1 MFERL
6 GHFVV
11 VRRKAILATYL
22 ISLVIA
28 GAVGSGVFA
37 NLKTQGYDNLNSDS
51 ARVDSILTSDFKTQD
66 ASALLIID
74 GPVNVDDPAARAKA
88 EKIIAKVSVEPH
100 VEKVTS
106 YWNSGQSPALRSTD
120 GNAGLVLVYFTDGL
134 SESDV
139 DKTAAHIQET
149 YDKTDGDTTTYVNGM
164 PVLYHA
170 ITEQITSDLAK
181 AESIAIPLNIIMLL
195 IIFGTAISSGLPMI
209 VALGSVLGSFL
220 TLFAITQVTD
230 VSIFALNLVTGLGLG
245 LGIDYAL
252 LIVNRFREELHAGN
266 SVEESV
272 QKTVA
277 SAGRTVFF
285 SGLAVTLV
293 LASLVVFPQYFLKS
307 FAYAGVSV
315 VIFAVLASLFALPA
329 VLAMVGTRIDK
340 YAVRKAVTVTHDDGA
355 WAWLAR
361 NVMKRPLIVI
371 AGTLVVLAGISMP
384 ALSANFGQVDDRV
397 LPKDNKAAISSA
409 ILRDRFDGQQ
419 TTPIEVLIPK
429 SSTSA
434 KMVQEVADAISGQ
447 QGVVSVLSPT
457 TYVDNRTSMR
467 VPVTQP
473 SQVSSEFFRITAVTE
488 KGPREAAS
496 VDIVR
501 SIRNMEL
508 PDATLVGGA
517 SAVYADSQSGIA
529 EKLPFVFT
537 WLAIA
542 TLFVL
547 FLYTGSVLLP
557 IKAVILN
564 LLSLSATLGLVTWV
578 FQEGHLMWL
587 TGDFT
592 VTGTLD
598 TSMIVLIAVVA
609 FGLSMDYEVFMLSR
623 IKEEHDRG
631 ASTNDAVSFGLQ
643 RSGRIVTA
651 AAVLIA
657 LVFACFMTSGVTNIK
672 MLGLG
677 TAFAILLDASVI
689 RGLLVPALMRIAG
702 KWNWW
707 APQPLAKF
715 HARFGITE

>member
-6 GHFVV
+6 GQFVV
-11 VRRKAILATYL
+11 SRRKSIVAVYLLA
-22 ISLVIA
+22 LVIA

-37 NLKTQGYDNLNSDS
+37 NLKSQGYDNLSSDS
-51 ARVDSILTSDFKTQD
+51 ARVDTILKSDFNDQD

-74 GPVNVDDPAARAKA
+74 SPLNVDEPTARSNA
-88 EKIIAKVSVEPH
+88 EKIIAKVSVEPN
-100 VEKVTS
+100 VERVTS
-106 YWNSGQSPALRSTD
+106 YWNSGQSSSLRSTD
-120 GNAGLVLVYFTDGL
+120 GKAGLVLVYFTKGL
-134 SESDV
+134 NPD
-139 DKTAAHIQET
+139 DIDTTAAHIQET
-149 YDKTDGDTTTYVNGM
+149 YDASDGTTRTYVNGM

-195 IIFGTAISSGLPMI
+195 IIFGTAISAGLPMI

-252 LIVNRFREELHAGN
+252 LIVNRFREELHQGN

-315 VIFAVLASLFALPA
+315 VFFAVLASLFALPA
-329 VLAMVGTRIDK
+329 VLALVGTRIDK
-340 YAVRKAVTVTHDDGA
+340 YAVRKAVTTSKDFGA
-355 WAWLAR
+355 WAWLAQK
-361 NVMKRPLIVI
+361 VMKRPLLVI
-371 AGTLVVLAGISMP
+371 LGTLIVLTGISLP
-384 ALSANFGQVDDRV
+384 ALSADFGQVDDRV
-397 LPKDNKAAISSA
+397 LPKENKAAISSA
-409 ILRDRFDGQQ
+409 ILRERFDGQQ
-419 TTPIEVLIPK
+419 TTPIEILIPK
-429 SSTSA
+429 SSADEETVQNIADSVA
-434 KMVQEVADAISGQ
+434 KEA
-447 QGVVSVLSPT
+447 GVVSVLSPT
-457 TYVDNRTSMR
+457 KYIDNRTKINL
-467 VPVTQP
+467 PVTQA
-473 SQVSSEFFRITAVTE
+473 SQVSNDYFRVTAVTE
-488 KGPREAAS
+488 KGPRESAS

-501 SIRNMEL
+501 DIRAMEL
-508 PDATLVGGA
+508 PAATLVGGA
-517 SAVYADSQSGIA
+517 SAIYEDSQSGIA
-529 EKLPFVFT
+529 DKLPFVFG
-537 WLAIA
+537 WLVLA

-557 IKAVILN
+557 IKAVVLN

-578 FQEGHLMWL
+578 FQDGNLMWL
-587 TGDFT
+587 TGEFT

-631 ASTNDAVSFGLQ
+631 ASTTDAVSFGLQ

-677 TAFAILLDASVI
+677 TAFAILLDASII

-702 KWNWW
+702 RWNWW
-707 APQPLAKF
+707 APNWLKRF
-715 HARFGITE
+715 HTRFGIAE

>member
-1 MFERL
+1 
-6 GHFVV
+6 
-11 VRRKAILATYL
+11 
-22 ISLVIA
+22 
-28 GAVGSGVFA
+28 
-37 NLKTQGYDNLNSDS
+37 
-51 ARVDSILTSDFKTQD
+51 
-66 ASALLIID
+66 
-74 GPVNVDDPAARAKA
+74 
-88 EKIIAKVSVEPH
+88 
-100 VEKVTS
+100 
-106 YWNSGQSPALRSTD
+106 
-120 GNAGLVLVYFTDGL
+120 
-134 SESDV
+134 
-139 DKTAAHIQET
+139 
-149 YDKTDGDTTTYVNGM
+149 M

-181 AESIAIPLNIIMLL
+181 AESIAIPLNILMLL
-195 IIFGTAISSGLPMI
+195 IIFGTAISAGLPMV
-209 VALGSVLGSFL
+209 VALGSVLGSFF

-252 LIVNRFREELHAGN
+252 LIVNRFREELHSGHT
-266 SVEESV
+266 VDESV
-272 QKTVA
+272 QRTVA
-277 SAGRTVFF
+277 TAGRTVFF

-315 VIFAVLASLFALPA
+315 VIFAILASLFALPA
-329 VLAMVGTRIDK
+329 VLALVGTRIDK
-340 YAVRKAVTVTHDDGA
+340 YAVRKSVKQTKDDGV

-361 NVMKRPLIVI
+361 KVMKRPIIVI
-371 AGTLVVLAGISMP
+371 TGTLVVLGAITVP

-397 LPKDNKAAISSA
+397 LPKENPAAISSA
-409 ILRDRFDGQQ
+409 VLRDRFDGQQ
-419 TTPIEVLIPK
+419 TTPIEVLVPK
-429 SSTSA
+429 VDNSSQT
-434 KMVQEVADAISGQ
+434 VQQIADGIGKVN
-447 QGVVSVLSPT
+447 GVVSVLSPT
-457 TYVDNRTSMR
+457 TYIDNRTNLR
-467 VPVTQP
+467 VPVSQP
-473 SQVSSEFFRITAVTE
+473 SQVSSDYFRITAVTE
-488 KGPREAAS
+488 QGPREPES
-496 VDIVR
+496 VEIVR
-501 SIRNMEL
+501 AIRNMDL
-508 PDATLVGGA
+508 PTDTLVGGA

-529 EKLPFVFT
+529 DKLPFVFT
-537 WLAIA
+537 WLTIA

-631 ASTNDAVSFGLQ
+631 ASTTDAVSFGLQ

-677 TAFAILLDASVI
+677 TAFAIMVDASII

-702 KWNWW
+702 QWNWW
-707 APQPLAKF
+707 APRPLAKL
-715 HARFGITE
+715 HSRIGITD

>member
-11 VRRKAILATYL
+11 QRRKAILAVYVV
-22 ISLVIA
+22 SLVIA
-28 GAVGSGVFA
+28 GAVGSGVFG
-37 NLKTQGYDNLNSDS
+37 NLKTQGYDNLSSDS
-51 ARVDSILTSDFKTQD
+51 ARVDTILKSDFNDRD

-74 GPVNVDDPAARAKA
+74 SSKNVDDPVARANA

-120 GNAGLVLVYFTDGL
+120 ERAGLVLVYFTQGL
-134 SESDV
+134 DPELV
-139 DKTAAHIQET
+139 DKTAAHIQAT
-149 YDKTDGDTTTYVNGM
+149 YDMSDGDTRTYVNGM

-170 ITEQITSDLAK
+170 ITEQITSDLKK
-181 AESIAIPLNIIMLL
+181 AESIAIPLNILMLL
-195 IIFGTAISSGLPMI
+195 IIFGTAISAGLPMV
-209 VALGSVLGSFL
+209 VALGSVLGSFF

-252 LIVNRFREELHAGN
+252 LIVNRFREELHSGH
-266 SVEESV
+266 SVDASV
-272 QKTVA
+272 QRTVA
-277 SAGRTVFF
+277 TAGRTVFF

-315 VIFAVLASLFALPA
+315 VIFAILASLFALPA
-329 VLAMVGTRIDK
+329 VLALVGTRVDK
-340 YAVRKAVTVTHDDGA
+340 YAIRKSVKHTKDDGA

-361 NVMKRPLIVI
+361 KVMKRPILVI
-371 AGTLVVLAGISMP
+371 SGTLVVLGAITLP

-397 LPKDNKAAISSA
+397 LPKDNPAAVSSA
-409 ILRDRFDGQQ
+409 VLRDRFDGQQ
-419 TTPIEVLIPK
+419 TTPIEVLVPK
-429 SSTSA
+429 SNNSFES
-434 KMVQEVADAISGQ
+434 VQQLADSIGNET
-447 QGVVSVLSPT
+447 GVVSVLSPT
-457 TYVDNRTSMR
+457 TYIDNRTGLR
-467 VPVTQP
+467 VPVSQP
-473 SQVSSEFFRITAVTE
+473 SQVSNDFFRITAVTE
-488 KGPREAAS
+488 QGPREAES
-496 VDIVR
+496 VDIVNAIR
-501 SIRNMEL
+501 SMEL
-508 PDATLVGGA
+508 PTSTLVGGA

-529 EKLPFVFT
+529 DKLPIIFI
-537 WLAIA
+537 WLTIA

-557 IKAVILN
+557 VKAVILN

-578 FQEGHLMWL
+578 FQEGNLMWL

-631 ASTNDAVSFGLQ
+631 ASTTDAVSFGLQ

-677 TAFAILLDASVI
+677 TAFAIMVDASII

-702 KWNWW
+702 QWNWW
-707 APQPLAKF
+707 APKPLAKF
-715 HARFGITE
+715 HAQFGITD

>member
-1 MFERL
+1 
-6 GHFVV
+6 
-11 VRRKAILATYL
+11 
-22 ISLVIA
+22 
-28 GAVGSGVFA
+28 
-37 NLKTQGYDNLNSDS
+37 
-51 ARVDSILTSDFKTQD
+51 
-66 ASALLIID
+66 
-74 GPVNVDDPAARAKA
+74 
-88 EKIIAKVSVEPH
+88 
-100 VEKVTS
+100 
-106 YWNSGQSPALRSTD
+106 
-120 GNAGLVLVYFTDGL
+120 
-134 SESDV
+134 
-139 DKTAAHIQET
+139 
-149 YDKTDGDTTTYVNGM
+149 
-164 PVLYHA
+164 
-170 ITEQITSDLAK
+170 
-181 AESIAIPLNIIMLL
+181 
-195 IIFGTAISSGLPMI
+195 MI

-220 TLFAITQVTD
+220 TLFALTQVTD

-252 LIVNRFREELHAGN
+252 LIVNRFREELHAGQ
-266 SVEESV
+266 SVEDSV

-340 YAVRKAVTVTHDDGA
+340 YAVRKAVKQTKDDGA

-371 AGTLVVLAGISMP
+371 TGTLIVLAGISMP

-397 LPKDNKAAISSA
+397 LPKDNPAAISSA
-409 ILRDRFDGQQ
+409 VLRDRFNGQQ
-419 TTPIEVLIPK
+419 TTPIEVLVPK
-429 SSTSA
+429 ASGSSES
-434 KMVQEVADAISGQ
+434 VQKLADDVSNQ
-447 QGVVSVLSPT
+447 SGVVSVLSPT
-457 TYVDNRTSMR
+457 TYIDNRTALR
-467 VPVTQP
+467 VAASQP
-473 SQVSSEFFRITAVTE
+473 SQVSTDYYRITAVTQN
-488 KGPREAAS
+488 GPRESSS

-501 SIRNMEL
+501 AIRNMNVPE
-508 PDATLVGGA
+508 ATLVGGA

-529 EKLPFVFT
+529 NKLPFVFT

-578 FQEGHLMWL
+578 FQEGHMMWL

-631 ASTNDAVSFGLQ
+631 ASTADAVSFGLQ
-643 RSGRIVTA
+643 RSGRIITA

-677 TAFAILLDASVI
+677 TAFAIMLDASII
-689 RGLLVPALMRIAG
+689 RGLLVPALMRVAG
-702 KWNWW
+702 RWNWW
-707 APQPLAKF
+707 APKPLAKF

>member
-11 VRRKAILATYL
+11 QRRKAILAVYVV
-22 ISLVIA
+22 SLVIA
-28 GAVGSGVFA
+28 GAVGSGVFG
-37 NLKTQGYDNLNSDS
+37 NLKTQGYDNLSSDS
-51 ARVDSILTSDFKTQD
+51 ARVDTILKSDFNDRD

-74 GPVNVDDPAARAKA
+74 SSKNVDDPVARANA

-120 GNAGLVLVYFTDGL
+120 ERAGLVLVYFTQGL
-134 SESDV
+134 DPELV
-139 DKTAAHIQET
+139 DKTAAHIQAT
-149 YDKTDGDTTTYVNGM
+149 YDMSDGDTRTYVNGM

-170 ITEQITSDLAK
+170 ITEQITSDLKK
-181 AESIAIPLNIIMLL
+181 AESIAIPLNILMLL
-195 IIFGTAISSGLPMI
+195 IIFGTAISAGLPMV
-209 VALGSVLGSFL
+209 VALGSVLGSFF

-252 LIVNRFREELHAGN
+252 LIVNRFREELHSGH
-266 SVEESV
+266 SVDASV
-272 QKTVA
+272 QRTVA
-277 SAGRTVFF
+277 TAGRTVFF

-293 LASLVVFPQYFLKS
+293 LASLVVFPQYFFKS

-315 VIFAVLASLFALPA
+315 VIFAILASLFALPA
-329 VLAMVGTRIDK
+329 VLALVGTRVDK
-340 YAVRKAVTVTHDDGA
+340 YAIRKSVKHTKDDGA

-361 NVMKRPLIVI
+361 KVMKRPILVI
-371 AGTLVVLAGISMP
+371 TGTLVVLGAITLP

-397 LPKDNKAAISSA
+397 LPKDNPVAVSSA
-409 ILRDRFDGQQ
+409 VLRDRFDGQQ
-419 TTPIEVLIPK
+419 TTPIEVLVPK
-429 SSTSA
+429 SNNSFES
-434 KMVQEVADAISGQ
+434 VQQLADSIGNET
-447 QGVVSVLSPT
+447 GVVSVLSPT
-457 TYVDNRTSMR
+457 TYIDNRTGLR
-467 VPVTQP
+467 VPVSQP
-473 SQVSSEFFRITAVTE
+473 SQVSNDFFRITAVTE
-488 KGPREAAS
+488 QGPREAES
-496 VDIVR
+496 VDIVKAIR
-501 SIRNMEL
+501 SMEL
-508 PDATLVGGA
+508 PTSTLVGGA

-529 EKLPFVFT
+529 DKLPIIFI
-537 WLAIA
+537 WLTIA

-557 IKAVILN
+557 VKAVILN

-631 ASTNDAVSFGLQ
+631 ASTTDAVSFGLQ

-677 TAFAILLDASVI
+677 TAFAIMVDASII

-702 KWNWW
+702 QWNWW
-707 APQPLAKF
+707 APKPLAKF
-715 HARFGITE
+715 HAQFGITD

>member
-11 VRRKAILATYL
+11 NRRKAILAGY
-22 ISLVIA
+22 IVSLVIA

-37 NLKTQGYDNLNSDS
+37 NLKTQGYDNLSSDS
-51 ARVDSILTSDFKTQD
+51 ARVDSILKADFNAQD

-74 GPVNVDDPAARAKA
+74 SQTSVDDPTARANA
-88 EKIIAKVSVEPH
+88 EKIIAKVSVEPN
-100 VEKVTS
+100 VEKVSS
-106 YWNSGQSPALRSTD
+106 YWNSGLSAALRSTD
-120 GNAGLVLVYFTDGL
+120 GKAGLVLVYFTSGL
-134 SESDV
+134 SDSEIDT
-139 DKTAAHIQET
+139 TAAHIQET
-149 YDKTDGDTTTYVNGM
+149 YDVTAGDTTTYVNGM

-195 IIFGTAISSGLPMI
+195 IIFGTAISSGLPMV

-245 LGIDYAL
+245 LGVDYAL

-293 LASLVVFPQYFLKS
+293 LSSLVVFPQYFLKS

-315 VIFAVLASLFALPA
+315 VIFAILASLFALPA
-329 VLAMVGTRIDK
+329 VLAMVGTKIDK
-340 YAVRKAVTVTHDDGA
+340 YAVRKAVKETKDTGA
-355 WAWLAR
+355 WAWLAS
-361 NVMKRPLIVI
+361 NVMKRPVIVLM
-371 AGTLVVLAGISMP
+371 GTLVVLASIALP

-409 ILRDRFDGQQ
+409 VLRDRFDGQQ
-419 TTPIEVLIPK
+419 TTPIEVLVPK
-429 SSTSA
+429 AQSDVSA
-434 KMVQEVADAISGQ
+434 VQLVADAIAKEP
-447 QGVVSVLSPT
+447 GVVSVLSPT
-457 TYVDNRTSMR
+457 TYVDNRTSVR
-467 VPVTQP
+467 VLVTQP
-473 SQVSSEFFRITAVTE
+473 SQTSDSFYRVTAVTQ
-488 KGPREAAS
+488 KGPRDPAS
-496 VDIVR
+496 VEIVR
-501 SIRNMEL
+501 AIRNMDL
-508 PDATLVGGA
+508 PEATLVGGA

-529 EKLPFVFT
+529 DKLPFVFT
-537 WLAIA
+537 WLTIA

-578 FQEGHLMWL
+578 FQEGHMMWL

-598 TSMIVLIAVVA
+598 TSMVVLIAVVA

-631 ASTNDAVSFGLQ
+631 ASTTDAVSFGLQ

-677 TAFAILLDASVI
+677 TAFAILLDASVV

-702 KWNWW
+702 EWNWW
-707 APQPLAKF
+707 APQWLQRF

>member
-11 VRRKAILATYL
+11 IRRKSILAVYL
-22 ISLVIA
+22 VALVFA

-37 NLKTQGYDNLNSDS
+37 NLKTQGYDNLSSDS
-51 ARVDSILTSDFKTQD
+51 ARVDSILKNDFNNQD
-66 ASALLIID
+66 ASALLVID
-74 GPVNVDDPAARAKA
+74 SQKNVDDPIARSNA
-88 EKIIAKVSVEPH
+88 EKIIAKVSVEPN
-100 VEKVTS
+100 VESVSS
-106 YWNSGQSPALRSTD
+106 YWNSGQSSALRSID
-120 GNAGLVLVYFTDGL
+120 GKAGLVLVYFNKDL
-134 SESDV
+134 SSAEV
-139 DKTAAHIQET
+139 DKTAAHIQAT
-149 YDKTDGDTTTYVNGM
+149 YDNSMSDTRTYVNGM

-195 IIFGTAISSGLPMI
+195 IIFGTAISSGLPMV

-220 TLFAITQVTD
+220 TLFAITQITD

-245 LGIDYAL
+245 LGVDYAL

-266 SVEESV
+266 SVDDSV
-272 QKTVA
+272 QRTIA

-329 VLAMVGTRIDK
+329 VLAIVGTRIDK
-340 YAVRKAVTVTHDDGA
+340 YAVRKAVKQTQDDGA

-361 NVMKRPLIVI
+361 TVMKRPLLAIC
-371 AGTLVVLAGISMP
+371 GTLIVLACIAAP
-384 ALSANFGQVDDRV
+384 ALSAKFGQVDDRV

-419 TTPIEVLIPK
+419 TTPIEILIPQ
-429 SSTSA
+429 SSADSRS
-434 KMVQEVADAISGQ
+434 VQTVADDIAKE

-457 TYVDNRTSMR
+457 TYIDNRTGVR
-467 VPVTQP
+467 TPVTQS
-473 SQVSSEFFRITAVTE
+473 SQVSNDYFRITAVTE
-488 KGPREAAS
+488 RGPRESSS
-496 VDIVR
+496 VDIVGN
-501 SIRNMEL
+501 IRNMNL
-508 PDATLVGGA
+508 PPATMVGGA
-517 SAVYADSQSGIA
+517 SATYADSQSGIA
-529 EKLPFVFT
+529 DKLPVIFG
-537 WLAIA
+537 WLTVA

-564 LLSLSATLGLVTWV
+564 VLSLSATLGLVTWV
-578 FQEGHLMWL
+578 FQDGHMMWL

-631 ASTNDAVSFGLQ
+631 ASTTDAVSFGLQ

-677 TAFAILLDASVI
+677 TAFAIVLDASVI
-689 RGLLVPALMRIAG
+689 RGLLVPALMRVAG

-707 APQPLAKF
+707 APQWLQRI
-715 HARFGITE
+715 HARFGITD